1 MAEVFPQE
9 VFPDPVFPDAVFP
22 GGEEPPPPPPVP
34 VGSYR
39 HITIR
44 PAAKRRKASLALL
57 EMEFKAMET

>member
-1 MAEVFPQE
+1 MAEVFPQD
-9 VFPDPVFPDAVFP
+9 VFPEEVFPDAVFP
-22 GGEEPPPPPPVP
+22 GSEPPPPPPVP